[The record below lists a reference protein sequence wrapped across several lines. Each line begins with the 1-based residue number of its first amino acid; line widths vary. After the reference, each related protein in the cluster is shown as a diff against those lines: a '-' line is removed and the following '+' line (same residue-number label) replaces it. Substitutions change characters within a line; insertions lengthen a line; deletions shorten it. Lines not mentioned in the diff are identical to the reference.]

1 MFFSNSRPCTVFVQ
15 ALELSD
21 QEPLSGKDP
30 QFGMENLKNHP
41 ISITEVIRARS
52 VVERFVKPTQL
63 TLYEGLSR
71 ALGAEVYIKHENH
84 NPTGTFKIRG
94 GVNLIHHLKGSAISG
109 VITYSTGNHGLSIAT
124 AAKWFGLQAVVVVPE
139 NSNPSKIRAIRES
152 GAELI
157 EAGATFEEAG
167 ATVEKLSEERML
179 YYAHPAD
186 EPHLIN
192 GVGTGFLEI
201 VQELPDIEVMIVPL
215 GAGSEAAAAI
225 TTLKAFRPE
234 IQIIAVQAES
244 SAAAFRS
251 WREKRICDAPNE
263 TFAGGFA
270 TGRAYELPFGIYKSG
285 LDDFVLLSEEE
296 IYESI
301 GMAIY
306 YTHNLAEGAGASP
319 IMAAFKLRDSL
330 RGKKIVL
337 QMSGCNA
344 SPDEISKASTYESF
358 QKGYIPH

>member
-1 MFFSNSRPCTVFVQ
+1 
-15 ALELSD
+15 
-21 QEPLSGKDP
+21 
-30 QFGMENLKNHP
+30 MENLKNHP
-41 ISITEVIRARS
+41 ISITEVIRARP
-52 VVERFVKPTQL
+52 VVERCVRPTQL
-63 TLYEGLSR
+63 TLYEGLSG

-94 GVNLIHHLKGSAISG
+94 GVNLIHHLKESAIPG

-124 AAKWFGLQAVVVVPE
+124 AAKWFGLQAVVVVPL
-139 NSNPSKIRAIRES
+139 NSNPAKIRAIRES

-157 EAGATFEEAG
+157 EAGHTFEEAG
-167 ATVEKLSEERML
+167 TTVEKLSEERML
-179 YYAHPAD
+179 YYAHPAN

-201 VQELPDIEVMIVPL
+201 IQQLPDIEVMIVPL

-225 TTLKAFRPE
+225 TTLRALRPE
-234 IQIIAVQAES
+234 VKIVAVQAECS
-244 SAAAFRS
+244 SAAYRS
-251 WREKRICDAPNE
+251 WKEKRICVAPNK

-270 TGRAYELPFGIYKSG
+270 TGRAYEVPFDIYKSG

-301 GMAIY
+301 GMAFY

-319 IMAAFKLRDSL
+319 IRAAFKLRDTL

-344 SPDEISKASTYESF
+344 SPDEISRALSFESF
-358 QKGYIPH
+358 RRGYIPH